1 MLFAEA
7 FLLRHDRK
15 AVVSPWQG
23 DCTGPNR
30 VLFLAEDLL
39 LGILHPLLLLQ
50 VFLPHVFAGDV
61 FHVFRGE
68 PASLPV

>member
-7 FLLRHDRK
+7 FLLRHNRK
-15 AVVSPWQG
+15 KIVSPWQG

-39 LGILHPLLLLQ
+39 LGILHTLFLLQ
-50 VFLPHVFAGDV
+50 VLLPCLFAGDE
-61 FHVFRGE
+61 FHVF
-68 PASLPV
+68 